1 MRSEKRVTYKDET
14 MASTSSSDA
23 KIDNLVRVME
33 RMMERI
39 NLNERAPPRENQPN
53 PQNININ
60 QNFRRDPHQNRQR
73 DNDQQIRPPFQ
84 DNYVDEE

>member
-1 MRSEKRVTYKDET
+1 

-33 RMMERI
+33 RMLEKI
-39 NLNERAPPRENQPN
+39 NLIERAPHRENQTN
-53 PQNININ
+53 PKNININ
-60 QNFRRDPHQNRQR
+60 PNFRRDPTQNRQR

-84 DNYVDEE
+84 DNYIDKEGIETESL